1 MSRAFMT
8 GSRVYGTPKPDSD
21 YDLVV
26 DIDPETAKD
35 IRKAAGVKEGE
46 PVRFGALNLILTTS
60 EAEYDA
66 WLDATAECVD
76 RRNSKGPLTRDEAI
90 AIHRQVR
97 TERKVLHG
105 NPS

>member
-1 MSRAFMT
+1 MRSFLT

-26 DIDPETAKD
+26 DMDPETALD
-35 IRKAAGVKEGE
+35 VRKAAGVKPGM
-46 PVRFGALNLILTTS
+46 PIRFGVLNLIPVTS

-66 WLDATAECVD
+66 WLDATAACVD
-76 RRNSKGPLTRDEAI
+76 KRNTSGPLTRDEAI
-90 AIHRQVR
+90 TIHKKIR